1 MADFIRNAWY
11 VAAYSEDVGEALF
24 ARRIL
29 DEPVLLYRTAEGT
42 PVAMLDRCPHRF
54 AYLSKSRRLGDE
66 IECIYHGLR
75 FGPDGACTR
84 SPYHASAPDHIRVR
98 TFPVVERWGMIWIW
112 MADPALADPAE
123 VPDHSHLEAE
133 GMHVAHIHYTFQA
146 NWQLGNDNLLDLTH
160 LFWLHSNSI
169 GGYKDEAGPAPGEVY
184 TAKQVGDEVHS
195 TTLTPD
201 VAKPSAVPIG
211 VPDGE
216 PYDQWNDTI
225 WRAPADIRFF
235 NHAAPAGRRE
245 GSKPYMTQSHIMTPE
260 TACST
265 HYFSPFARSWDM
277 DPALDEKWCGFFKA
291 IFDAEDGPMMA
302 DVEEQMAGRDLMAMR
317 PVILPRDKAAILAR
331 RTVQR
336 ILAAERGEAGCAE
349 AAE

>member
-1 MADFIRNAWY
+1 MSNFIRNAWY
-11 VAAYSEDVGEALF
+11 VACYAEDIGEALF
-24 ARRIL
+24 ARRLL
-29 DEPVLLYRTAEGT
+29 DEPVLLYRKEDGT

-54 AYLSKSRRLGDE
+54 AYLSKGRRIGDE
-66 IECIYHGLR
+66 VECIYHGLR
-75 FGPDGACTR
+75 FGADGGCTR
-84 SPYHASAPDHIRVR
+84 SPYHESPPANIAVA

-112 MADPALADPAE
+112 MGDAALADPDL

-133 GMHVAHIHYTFQA
+133 DMHTAHIHYTFQG

-160 LFWLHSNSI
+160 LFWLHANSI

-195 TTLTPD
+195 TTLTPN
-201 VAKPSAVPIG
+201 VTKPSAVPNRL
-211 VPDGE
+211 PEGE

-235 NHAAPAGRRE
+235 IHASPVGQRE
-245 GSKPYMTQSHIMTPE
+245 GSIPYMTQSHIMTPE
-260 TACST
+260 TATST
-265 HYFSPFARSWDM
+265 HYYSPVARSWDK
-277 DPALDEKWCGFFKA
+277 DPAKDEGWTSFFKA

-302 DVEEQMAGRDLMAMR
+302 DVEEQMAGRDLMEMR
-317 PVILPRDKAAILAR
+317 PVVLPRDRAAILAR
-331 RTVQR
+331 RTVAR
-336 ILAAERGEAGCAE
+336 ILAAERGETEIAE